1 MDIPGH
7 NTQGV
12 FPTGERGIGWSKGRP
27 LSPFHPIAKGVICL
41 YPDNGI
47 TTPDPAPMPCSD
59 NCGPLPE
66 CAPLAVPYVPFQQ
79 TNTKQY
85 APADALNNGTLF
97 PGLNLPFH
105 IKSKSNGDA
114 ASGALGELQALE
126 FVVVELGLYLDTH
139 RDDKEALQ
147 LYRDYQKLYER
158 GRMEYGK
165 KYGPLT
171 HAQVSESADYN
182 WLDDPWPWEFHGN
195 KED

>member
-1 MDIPGH
+1 M
-7 NTQGV
+7 
-12 FPTGERGIGWSKGRP
+12 
-27 LSPFHPIAKGVICL
+27 
-41 YPDNGI
+41 
-47 TTPDPAPMPCSD
+47 
-59 NCGPLPE
+59 
-66 CAPLAVPYVPFQQ
+66 APLANPYVPFQLE
-79 TNTKQY
+79 NSPKY
-85 APADALNNGTLF
+85 EARKGMVRGTLF
-97 PGLNLPFH
+97 PGLDLPFMG
-105 IKSKSNGDA
+105 KVNMEEKA
-114 ASGALGELQALE
+114 ETPMTELQALA
-126 FVVVELGLYLDTH
+126 FAVQELALYLDTH